1 MDNETLQLLLVIGI
15 PFLTLTI
22 CWISLMVAMHKTTG
36 ELKYWLTPENVI
48 KGIAIIFV
56 ITSVLA
62 LAVLKILEGDVV
74 ATLLSGIIGYTLGT
88 KFLEGKEK

>member
-1 MDNETLQLLLVIGI
+1 MDNETLQLLLVTGI

-22 CWISLMVAMHKTTG
+22 CWISLMITMHKTTG
-36 ELKYWLTPENVI
+36 ELKYWLTPENII
-48 KGIAIIFV
+48 KGIAIVFV

-62 LAVLKILEGDVV
+62 LAVLKILGGDVV